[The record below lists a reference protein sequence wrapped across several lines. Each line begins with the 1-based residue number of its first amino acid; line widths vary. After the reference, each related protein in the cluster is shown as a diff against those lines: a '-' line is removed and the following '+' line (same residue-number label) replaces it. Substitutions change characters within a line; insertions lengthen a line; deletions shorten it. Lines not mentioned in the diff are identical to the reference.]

1 MFVQKS
7 PQGTVTGYG
16 RTIFLPDGT
25 KVTEGDPPPQG
36 WVWDP
41 TFDPAED
48 PAAVQLSEVAGR
60 VDALLD
66 ALGGKDG

>member
-1 MFVQKS
+1 MFVQRTN
-7 PQGTVTGYG
+7 GTVTGWG
-16 RTIFLPDGT
+16 TRLDLPDGT
-25 KVTEGDPPPQG
+25 TIKEGDTPPDG